1 MECTDQKNDN
11 LSTSPQMKKTNES
24 GRNNVLHDSMIELV
38 IDVYTSRFDMILRK
52 QSIFTILKYFSFD

>member
-1 MECTDQKNDN
+1 MECSDQKNDN

-24 GRNNVLHDSMIELV
+24 GRNNVLYDSMIELV

>member
-24 GRNNVLHDSMIELV
+24 GRNNVLYDSMIELV

>member
-52 QSIFTILKYFSFD
+52 ESIFTILKYFSFD